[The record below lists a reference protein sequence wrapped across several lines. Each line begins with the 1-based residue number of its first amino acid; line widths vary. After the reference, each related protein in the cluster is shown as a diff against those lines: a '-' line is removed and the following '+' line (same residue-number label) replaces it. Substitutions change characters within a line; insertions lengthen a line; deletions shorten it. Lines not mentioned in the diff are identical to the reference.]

1 VTGPAAVAL
10 GLGDGLSDRAGDSDG
25 EGVRDGVREGERDLE
40 GEGDPKGDPDAR
52 ADADAVDVTL
62 AETATPTGRGVDS
75 RQAAS
80 ASKPSNAGPATPS
93 YRIPRPYL
101 VAISPHAPAVQHAD

>member
-1 VTGPAAVAL
+1 VTGPAGVAL
-10 GLGDGLSDRAGDSDG
+10 GDGDGLSNGAGDGDVDG
-25 EGVRDGVREGERDLE
+25 KGARDGVLE
-40 GEGDPKGDPDAR
+40 GEGDRDPDSDPDGR
-52 ADADAVDVTL
+52 GDADAVDVTL

-93 YRIPRPYL
+93 YRIPRPYP
-101 VAISPHAPAVQHAD
+101 VAIPPYAPAVQHAD